1 MLMKLLCGKFLKT
14 SKASLKFSRDGRK
27 VKCPKCATWQTFKGT
42 INIVRDN
49 NAKRKQSAG
58 VGL

>member
-1 MLMKLLCGKFLKT
+1 MKLLCGKFLKT

-27 VKCPKCATWQTFKGT
+27 VKCPKCATWQIFEGT
-42 INIVRDN
+42 LIK